1 MKGKVY
7 LIGAG
12 PGDPDLITLKGL
24 SYLEKAD
31 VVVYDRLA
39 SPKLL
44 DHIKRDAKLIY
55 VGKASKNHI
64 KTQDEINEII
74 YQEAK
79 DGNLVVRLKG
89 GDPYVFGRGGEEGIY
104 LYDRGI
110 EFEVVPGVTSAIGG
124 LCYAGIPITHRD
136 IATSFHVITGHLKDE
151 EEELDWKSLSALKG
165 TLVFLMGVSN
175 LKNISENLM
184 KNGKS
189 KDTPAAIIN
198 WGTTSNQ
205 KTVVGRLSN
214 IYDKAIEENIKP
226 PSLIVVGDVVGLRE
240 KLNFFENKPLLGKN
254 IVITREKSHA
264 SETINK
270 IEELGGNVISFPTIK
285 IEEISPNEE
294 LDKSIR
300 NITNY
305 SYLIFTSVN
314 GVNIFFQRFF
324 QLGMDIRTLVN
335 IKIAAVGPKTAA
347 AIGKYGINPDIVP
360 NQFVAE
366 GLIDELS
373 EVLSKEDNV
382 LIPRAKIG
390 RNELID
396 ELSQIATINDLKI
409 YHTVKDEENKEEIM
423 DTLNDLDSYYL
434 LFTSSSTFTNFS
446 EILKEDVGPALE
458 KGKIISIGPIT
469 TKTIEEAGYSVYK
482 QAKEYT
488 IDGILE
494 LLIKEK

>member
-24 SYLEKAD
+24 SYLKKAD

-55 VGKASKNHI
+55 VGKASKNHV

-79 DGNLVVRLKG
+79 DGSLVARLKG

-189 KDTPAAIIN
+189 KDTPTAIIN

-205 KTVVGRLSN
+205 KTVIGRLSN

-285 IEEISPNEE
+285 VEKISPNEE
-294 LDKSIR
+294 LDKSII

-324 QLGMDIRTLVN
+324 QLGIDIRTLAN

-347 AIGKYGINPDIVP
+347 AMGKYGINPEIVP
-360 NQFVAE
+360 NEFVAE

-373 EVLSKEDNV
+373 KVLSKEDNV

>member
-24 SYLEKAD
+24 SYLKKAD

-55 VGKASKNHI
+55 VGKASKNHV

-184 KNGKS
+184 KNGKC

-198 WGTTSNQ
+198 WGTTLSQ
-205 KTVVGRLSN
+205 KTVIGTLSN

-254 IVITREKSHA
+254 IVITREKSYA

-285 IEEISPNEE
+285 VEKISPNEE

-324 QLGMDIRTLVN
+324 QLGMDIRTLAN
-335 IKIAAVGPKTAA
+335 IEIAAVGPKTAA
-347 AIGKYGINPDIVP
+347 AIGKYGINPDIIP
-360 NQFVAE
+360 NEFVAE

-373 EVLSKEDNV
+373 KVLSKEDNV

-390 RNELID
+390 RNELIN

-458 KGKIISIGPIT
+458 KGKIVSIGPIT

>member
-24 SYLEKAD
+24 SYLKKAD

-175 LKNISENLM
+175 LKNISKNLM
-184 KNGKS
+184 KNGKC

-214 IYDKAIEENIKP
+214 IYDKAIEESIKP

-285 IEEISPNEE
+285 VEKISPNEE
-294 LDKSIR
+294 LDKSII

-324 QLGMDIRTLVN
+324 QLGMDIRTLAN
-335 IKIAAVGPKTAA
+335 IKIAAVGSKTAA
-347 AIGKYGINPDIVP
+347 AMGKYGINPEIVP
-360 NQFVAE
+360 NEFVAE

-373 EVLSKEDNV
+373 KVLSKEDNV

-409 YHTVKDEENKEEIM
+409 YHTVKDEENKEKIM
-423 DTLNDLDSYYL
+423 DILNDLDSYYL

>member
-44 DHIKRDAKLIY
+44 DHTKRDAKLIY
-55 VGKASKNHI
+55 VGKASKNHV

-89 GDPYVFGRGGEEGIY
+89 GDPYVFGRGGEEGMY

-184 KNGKS
+184 KNGKC

-198 WGTTSNQ
+198 WGTTLSQ
-205 KTVVGRLSN
+205 KTVIGTLSN

-254 IVITREKSHA
+254 IVITREKSYA

-285 IEEISPNEE
+285 VEKISPNEE

-324 QLGMDIRTLVN
+324 QLGMDIRTLAN
-335 IKIAAVGPKTAA
+335 MKIAAVGPKTAA

-360 NQFVAE
+360 NEFVAE
-366 GLIDELS
+366 ALIDELS
-373 EVLSKEDNV
+373 KVLSKEDNV

-390 RNELID
+390 RNELIN

>member
-189 KDTPAAIIN
+189 KDTPTAIIN

-205 KTVVGRLSN
+205 KTVIGRLSN

-285 IEEISPNEE
+285 VEKISPNEE
-294 LDKSIR
+294 LDKSII

-324 QLGMDIRTLVN
+324 QLGMDIRTLAN
-335 IKIAAVGPKTAA
+335 IKIAAVGSKTAA
-347 AIGKYGINPDIVP
+347 AMGKYGINPEIVP
-360 NQFVAE
+360 NEFVAE

-373 EVLSKEDNV
+373 KVLSKEDNV

-409 YHTVKDEENKEEIM
+409 YHTVKDEENKEKIM
-423 DTLNDLDSYYL
+423 DILNDLDSYYL